1 MAEVEVQPPTML
13 KKEHHLPVSDYFAAE
28 PHSSLELVAEQCSGR
43 DKAVVVGQ
51 AQWNFAAAVD
61 IVAEQQAQVVAN
73 TPVLVLEEP
82 GPAPVEPELVVVVA
96 AGP

>member
-1 MAEVEVQPPTML
+1 M
-13 KKEHHLPVSDYFAAE
+13 KEHHLPVSDYFAAE

-43 DKAVVVGQ
+43 DEAEQEAVVAGQ
-51 AQWNFAAAVD
+51 VQWNFAAA
-61 IVAEQQAQVVAN
+61 QVVVN
-73 TPVLVLEEP
+73 TPVLVLALEEP